1 MSFTSLTFLTL
12 FFPLAWLIW
21 LACSKKTALG
31 NTALLVLSM
40 LFYGFGAWQNLVILL
55 FMILFVYFGA
65 MALQQCASEKMR
77 KWNAIGTAA
86 VIIGVFALYRY
97 LPAFSSSLSE
107 TFQGF
112 PSFGLMMPVGLSFY
126 SFSLL
131 SYYFDV
137 YYRKVPVQ
145 KNLISLGLYA
155 AFFGRVNM
163 GPIGHYES
171 FAPQL
176 KRHPVTMQKMQQ
188 GAMLFVQGLFFKV
201 MLADNFALV
210 FAGLSDETSWLG
222 NLGLGFSYFL
232 QLFFDFAGYSRMAR
246 GMGCFFG
253 FEIPRNFNK
262 PYTAISVQDFWRRWH
277 ISLTDWFRN
286 YVYIPLGGN
295 RVSQKRWMFNLL
307 VVWVLTG
314 LWHGASLNF
323 LLWGLWQAALILLE
337 HQIGSKNLNRIPG
350 VIRHLLVVVSQLI
363 GWTLF
368 FSASALSGVQII
380 GRYFGIGITGA
391 VSEGALRVLSQSCIL
406 FAAGIWCA
414 CALPEQFSLLLCRRM
429 PKAWGW
435 IRLGFYALTFVL
447 CLAMI
452 ISATSQS
459 FLYAVF

>member
-1 MSFTSLTFLTL
+1 MSITSLTFLTL
-12 FFPLAWLIW
+12 FFPAAWLIW
-21 LACSKKTALG
+21 LACSRKTSVG
-31 NTALLVLSM
+31 NAVLLVLSL

-65 MALQQCASEKMR
+65 LSLQQCKSAKSR
-77 KWNAIGTAA
+77 KWNAVFTTA

-97 LPAFSSSLSE
+97 LPGLSSSLSAS
-107 TFQGF
+107 FRGL
-112 PSFGLMMPVGLSFY
+112 PSFGLIMPVGLSFY

-137 YYRKVPVQ
+137 FYQKVPVQ

-176 KRHPVTMQKMQQ
+176 KRHPLTMSRLQQ
-188 GAMLFVQGLFFKV
+188 GAQLFLQGLVFKV

-210 FAGLSDETSWLG
+210 FSALSGETSWLG
-222 NLGLGFSYFL
+222 NLVLGFSYFL

-277 ISLTDWFRN
+277 ISLTSWFRN

-295 RVSQKRWMFNLL
+295 RVSHQRWILNILA
-307 VVWVLTG
+307 VWLLTG
-314 LWHGASLNF
+314 IWHGASLNF
-323 LLWGLWQAALILLE
+323 LLWGLWQAGLILLE
-337 HQIGSKNLNRIPG
+337 HLIGQKNLEKVPG
-350 VIRHLLVVVSQLI
+350 FLRHLWVIFTQLL

-368 FSASALSGVQII
+368 FSSSALPGFEII
-380 GRYFGIGITGA
+380 GRYFGIGITGLA
-391 VSEGALRVLSQSCIL
+391 SMQALRVLGMSAVL
-406 FAAGIWCA
+406 FVAGAWCA
-414 CALPEQFSLLLCRRM
+414 SSLPELFSRVMNRLL

-435 IRLGFYALTFVL
+435 IRLAAYAGAFVV

>member
-12 FFPLAWLIW
+12 FFPVAWLIW
-21 LACSKKTALG
+21 LACSRKTKIG
-31 NTALLVLSM
+31 NAVLLLLS
-40 LFYGFGAWQNLVILL
+40 LVFYGFGAWQNLLVLV

-65 MALQQCASEKMR
+65 IAMSQSQNPKQKKENLFY
-77 KWNAIGTAA
+77 TTT
-86 VIIGVFALYRY
+86 VIIGVFAVYRY
-97 LPAFSSSLSE
+97 LPWISSELSASIK
-107 TFQGF
+107 GI
-112 PSFGLMMPVGLSFY
+112 PSFGLLMPVGLSFY

-131 SYYFDV
+131 SYLFDV
-137 YYRKVPVQ
+137 YDQKVPVQ

-171 FAPQL
+171 FAPQIN
-176 KRHPVTMQKMQQ
+176 KHPLTRPKMQK

-210 FAGLSDETSWLG
+210 FAALSNEISWLG
-222 NLGLGFSYFL
+222 NLILGFSYFL

-246 GMGCFFG
+246 GMGYFFG

-277 ISLTDWFRN
+277 ISLTDWFRR

-295 RVSQKRWMFNLL
+295 RVSHQRWMMNLL
-307 VVWVLTG
+307 AVWLLTG

-337 HQIGSKNLNRIPG
+337 HRIGKKTLERIPRFFRHCW
-350 VIRHLLVVVSQLI
+350 VILTQLI
-363 GWTLF
+363 GWTMF
-368 FSASALSGVQII
+368 FSSSAIGGCQII
-380 GRYFGIGITGA
+380 GRYFGLGITGFA
-391 VSEGALRVLSQSCIL
+391 SAPALQVLSMSVIL
-406 FAAGIWCA
+406 FLAGFWCSTN
-414 CALPEQFSLLLCRRM
+414 LPEQLSVLLSRRL
-429 PKAWGW
+429 PRAWNW
-435 IRLGFYALTFVL
+435 IRLGVYAVSIVL

-452 ISATSQS
+452 ISSTSQS
-459 FLYAVF
+459 FLYAAF